1 MRAWICL
8 LAVALAAFTQPQATA
23 VERIP
28 FDVLY
33 LARDGDEVR
42 NSAFVQ
48 LFRARFRSCIVKQR
62 EDFKA
67 EYLEGIEVVV
77 LDWSQGERSGQAISP
92 VGPLEEWSTP
102 TVLLGSAGLLMAEA
116 WQIIG
121 DAG

>member
-42 NSAFVQ
+42 TSAFEQ
-48 LFRARFRSCIVKQR
+48 LFGERFRSCTVKQR
-62 EDFKA
+62 EDFQV
-67 EYLEGIEVVV
+67 EYLDEIDVVV
-77 LDWSQGERSGQAISP
+77 LDWSQSERSAKPVSP
-92 VGPLEEWSTP
+92 VGSLAQWSTP
-102 TVLLGSAGLLMAEA
+102 TVLLVSAGLLMADA

-121 DAG
+121 